1 MDSATTLLQP
11 VLMRTRGCPENNALW
26 ALRKAFADVCRQ
38 TECWRENIELTVSTV
53 ENVGTDE
60 ERVRIPDP
68 AYSGRVL
75 RVHRVLHERL
85 NTTTA
90 TYDAPADISLE
101 SCRVKSGEHTW
112 LTVRN
117 RGILSAGDKLTLDVS
132 LVPDEIGATLME
144 LPPGIVKLCG
154 KTAVDFAV
162 MTLCNQPKRP
172 WTDKETAALAA
183 MGASNGIRRIMA
195 DIGGGLMDV
204 PATSRPWGL
213 VEG

>member
-68 AYSGRVL
+68 AYSARILRIHRALLTKSGSTVAADVPLSSFRVRRGESDWLVVSGRGTL
-75 RVHRVLHERL
+75 E
-85 NTTTA
+85 A
-90 TYDAPADISLE
+90 GDSISLD
-101 SCRVKSGEHTW
+101 
-112 LTVRN
+112 
-117 RGILSAGDKLTLDVS
+117 IS
-132 LVPDEIGATLME
+132 LVPDEIGATLAE
-144 LPPGIVKLCG
+144 IPPGIVRIAGQAAEDL
-154 KTAVDFAV
+154 AVA
-162 MTLCNQPKRP
+162 TLCNQPGRP
-172 WTDKETAALAA
+172 WTDREAAVLAALDAA
-183 MGASNGIRRIMA
+183 NGIRRILA
-195 DIGGGLMDV
+195 DISCGEMDL
-204 PATSRPWGL
+204 PARTIPESP

>member
-1 MDSATTLLQP
+1 MDSATLLVP
-11 VLMRTRGCPENNALW
+11 LVLMRTKGCPENNANW
-26 ALRKAFADVCRQ
+26 ALRKAFADVCSRS
-38 TECWRENIELTVSTV
+38 ECWRENIALTVSTV

-68 AYSGRVL
+68 AYSGRVQ

-90 TYDAPADISLE
+90 TYYAPADISLE
-101 SCRVKSGEHTW
+101 SCRVQSGEH
-112 LTVRN
+112 VRLVVR
-117 RGILSAGDKLTLDVS
+117 RGTLSTGDKLTLDVS
-132 LVPDEIGATLME
+132 LVPDEIGAVLME

-154 KTAVDFAV
+154 STAVDFAV
-162 MTLCNQPKRP
+162 MTLCSQPKRP

-183 MGASNGIRRIMA
+183 LDASNGIRKIMA
-195 DIGGGLMDV
+195 DIGEGLMDV
-204 PATSRPWGL
+204 PATSLPWGL